1 MYKGRLI
8 HKDKNYVA
16 GWIKDANKEEPVR
29 IKILS
34 NGNVIKVLI
43 ANRRFKNDKNKALG
57 YHGFRISLEHLIKAG
72 AKKHITIQ
80 SEDGAFKFRQVEIP
94 DIKKFVNNKM
104 DLNKRQ
110 INKTNIFLV
119 GGKSNS
125 GKSSFTEELSKQ
137 LNNVYILN
145 TDEIF
150 KNDMYPSNV
159 HSKIIGYVKS
169 EMFNREDFVRLF
181 INEYLPEIPFNAKT
195 TIIIEGWVLTFEW
208 IRKKLVQVLNVFG
221 SPYYIEVEDFKI
233 KFRGN
238 KFEKSLSEN
247 AKDFYTFYK
256 KLRLEELSK
265 RTTYQF
271 YEDLGQKAKNSNSKI
286 KIEKAAI
293 PDLKGKVILDVG
305 CNAGYMSNNFARSGA
320 KMVYGIDVRRVS
332 VSVASQYNNIFYQSS
347 NVKFYHIDVYDINPD
362 HPIDIVYAS
371 SVFHYFRDNQYL
383 FFEHMQKIMSPEGL
397 MIIEIELYEGSQD
410 KAFIYKYKRPVDET
424 DCYFPNQKMLDDMIQ
439 GKFTIESKVLSV
451 NQKGSKL
458 KRYFFH
464 LKKNI

>member
-16 GWIKDANKEEPVR
+16 GWIKDENSTDPVR
-29 IKILS
+29 IKIFS
-34 NGNVIKVLI
+34 NRKMILALI
-43 ANRRFKNDKNKALG
+43 ANRRFKNDKDKALG
-57 YHGFRISLEHLIKAG
+57 YHGFRVSLERLVKLG

-80 SEDGAFKFRQVEIP
+80 SEDGSFKFRQIEIP
-94 DIKKFVNNKM
+94 DIKKLLNNKM
-104 DLNKRQ
+104 NLNKRQ

-125 GKSSFTEELSKQ
+125 GKSSFTEELSKE

-150 KNDMYPSNV
+150 KNDMYPSNT

-169 EMFNREDFVRLF
+169 GMFNREDFIRLF
-181 INEYLPEIPFNAKT
+181 INEYLPEIPFNEKT

-208 IRKKLVQVLNVFG
+208 IRKKLVQILNIFG
-221 SPYYIEVEDFKI
+221 SPYYIEVEDFKL
-233 KFRGN
+233 KFRGK

-247 AKDFYTFYK
+247 AKAFYTHYK
-256 KLRLEELSK
+256 KIRLEELTK

-271 YEDLGQKAKNSNSKI
+271 YEDLGQKAKNSNSKT

-293 PDLKGKVILDVG
+293 PDLKGKVVLDVG

-332 VSVASQYNNIFYQSS
+332 VSVASQYNNIFYQLP
-347 NVKFYHIDVYDINPD
+347 NVKFYHIDIYDFNPEQ
-362 HPIDIVYAS
+362 PIDIVYAS
-371 SVFHYFRDNQYL
+371 SVFHYFRERQYL
-383 FFEHMQKIMSPEGL
+383 FFDHMQKIMSSGGL
-397 MIIEIELYEGSQD
+397 MIIEIELYEEKED
-410 KAFIYKYKRPVDET
+410 KAFIYKYKRPVDEVA
-424 DCYFPNQKMLDDMIQ
+424 CYFPNQKMLDDMIKD
-439 GKFTIESKVLSV
+439 KFEIKSKSLSV
-451 NQKGSKL
+451 SQKGSKL

-464 LKKNI
+464 LRKY